1 MSFGSRLREARKNAG
16 LTQQELANKIGTA
29 KSTIAGYEKDAREPD
44 VMKIWEIIKVLNIS
58 GEWLLGGA
66 VVDSDKSPFMLTARE
81 QLYIKKYRALNEHGK
96 SNIDVLL
103 ENEFKYS
110 DEPEK
115 IVYSIAEYLQ
125 PVSAGDGEWNDDAY
139 TENAI
144 LNKAP
149 PKGTSFIIRVHGDSM
164 EPTFHDGDR
173 VFIKSQQTIEHGEIG
188 IFIIDGHAYVKEL
201 GDKLLLSHNRLY
213 DPISIT
219 ENIICQGKVLGVC
232 DDSYF
237 E

>member
-1 MSFGSRLREARKNAG
+1 MTKEEF
-16 LTQQELANKIGTA
+16 
-29 KSTIAGYEKDAREPD
+29 
-44 VMKIWEIIKVLNIS
+44 
-58 GEWLLGGA
+58 GA
-66 VVDSDKSPFMLTARE
+66 VIKRIRTAVGFTQSDIAKRTGKAQQTVASWESGQSYPDANMLFTLCEMCGTTVDAAFGFGKEVLDQNEKNL
-81 QLYIKKYRALNEHGK
+81 IKKYRALNEHGK

-110 DEPEK
+110 EEPEK

-201 GDKLLLSHNRLY
+201 ADKLLLSHNKLY
-213 DPISIT
+213 DPIPVT